1 MTALTSHSSPSPRYD
16 LALLES
22 ARGGDAHAIESLLA
36 VAQPDIRRYARRSC
50 RTAADVDDAVQ
61 ETLWL
66 LYRRVGTLRALTSF
80 AGWLVTVTTRACLR
94 LARRAIS
101 RHEEAAEFDD
111 QLRFAS
117 RPRDELRVDLARAI
131 QSLPEHYRTIV
142 LLRDVEEL
150 TIDEIAQQHALTR
163 EAVKARLHRA
173 RLMLREYLREPGDH
187 GHA

>member
-1 MTALTSHSSPSPRYD
+1 MTALASPSRYD

-36 VAQPDIRRYARRSC
+36 AAQPDIRRYARRSC
-50 RTAADVDDAVQ
+50 RNAADVDDAVQ

-94 LARRAIS
+94 LARRAIG
-101 RHEEAAEFDD
+101 RREESAEFDD
-111 QLRFAS
+111 HLQFSS
-117 RPRDELRVDLARAI
+117 RPQDELRLDLARAI
-131 QSLPEHYRTIV
+131 QSLPEHYRAVV

-150 TIDEIAQQHALTR
+150 AIDEIAGQLALTR

-173 RLMLREYLREPGDH
+173 RLMIREYLQEPGSH
-187 GHA
+187 VHA

>member
-1 MTALTSHSSPSPRYD
+1 MTALVPSSRYD

-22 ARGGDAHAIESLLA
+22 ARGGDARAIESLLA

-50 RTAADVDDAVQ
+50 HTAADVDDAVQ

-80 AGWLVTVTTRACLR
+80 AGWLVTVTTRACRR
-94 LARRAIS
+94 LARRAIGRNEDS
-101 RHEEAAEFDD
+101 ADFEDD
-111 QLRFAS
+111 QRFLS
-117 RPRDELRVDLARAI
+117 RPQEELRVDLARAI
-131 QSLPEHYRTIV
+131 QSLPEHYRAIV

-150 TIDEIAQQHALTR
+150 TIDEIAQQLSLTR

-173 RLMLREYLREPGDH
+173 RLMLREYLQEPGNH
-187 GHA
+187 GRA